1 MAKLKA
7 TTGPSISLFPFLS
20 ILACLAGTVVMMIV
34 ALSMIQATQV
44 GGRAA
49 ARNPAPGEFLELQD
63 KLKAQNAKRESLT
76 ALIQKNESLQKE
88 LLEVSQRVIKL
99 QMMLDGKGDSQNI
112 NRERQKELELLLI
125 QLEELQKQKPAVA
138 KQIEALKQEL
148 AARKLKADSFAP
160 PVIVQ
165 PGGSGV
171 ARGKHL
177 MIVEA
182 TGDAIIVHKSKTDKL
197 RIAANTIG
205 ADKDYDGYLEKGAA
219 DKDTLVLFLLR
230 EDGWG
235 SYLRGAG
242 WAESQ
247 FKLATSK
254 VPIPGKGPVDLTHFE
269 KFMK

>member
-1 MAKLKA
+1 MAREKQSA
-7 TTGPSISLFPFLS
+7 TPNISLFPFLS
-20 ILACLAGTVVMMIV
+20 ILACLSATVVVMIV
-34 ALSMIQATQV
+34 VLSIIQATQV
-44 GGRAA
+44 GGRAV
-49 ARNPAPGEFLELQD
+49 ARNPLAGEFLEIQE
-63 KLKAQNAKRESLT
+63 KLKAENARRESLT
-76 ALIQKNESLQKE
+76 VLIQKNEAMQRE
-88 LLEVSQRVIKL
+88 LLEVGQRIIKL
-99 QMMLDGKGDSQNI
+99 QLMLDGKGDSQNI
-112 NRERQKELELLLI
+112 SRALQKELEMLLI
-125 QLEELQKQKPAVA
+125 QLEELQKQKPAVE
-138 KQIEALKQEL
+138 KQIDALKQEL
-148 AARKLKADSFAP
+148 AARKQKAASFAP

-182 TGDAIIVHKSKTDKL
+182 TGDAIIVHKSKTEKL

-247 FKLATSK
+247 FKLATGK